1 MTVHYVFPVMRPGVK
16 KMINGDIGETKQE
29 ARQLW
34 MAGPRAMSRAGFG
47 RDRVIRHTSKS
58 RVQMQASSR
67 LKPVPLQQR
76 VQSVRTDMNADVGP
90 A

>member
-34 MAGPRAMSRAGFG
+34 MAGLRAVGGTGFG
-47 RDRVIRHTSKS
+47 GERVIRHTAKS
-58 RVQMQASSR
+58 WVQMRASSR
-67 LKPVPLQQR
+67 LKPVPLKQR